1 MAQGLVVE
9 MVVVVV
15 VQVGAVVSRLRQLLL
30 LLMRRRRR
38 RLPTVSRLR
47 EVGRNLSGENFDG
60 FEFGWCSS
68 DRDSDRVS

>member
-30 LLMRRRRR
+30 LLMRRRR
-38 RLPTVSRLR
+38 LPTVSRLR
-47 EVGRNLSGENFDG
+47 EVGRNLSADTEGL
-60 FEFGWCSS
+60 SS
-68 DRDSDRVS
+68 EGQHTTMQ

>member
-9 MVVVVV
+9 VVV

-30 LLMRRRRR
+30 LLLLMRRR

-47 EVGRNLSGENFDG
+47 EVGRNLSADTEGL
-60 FEFGWCSS
+60 SS
-68 DRDSDRVS
+68 EGQHTTMQ